1 MRTKIII
8 AGLLLVMGAAA
19 AYWYSHGSAK
29 LSETDAILIGGFS
42 NATGDSVFYGSL
54 RESLALSLSPPPML
68 TIAPAVEVTKPYR
81 LLLSPPPAPPPRYLP
96 PQLHLHI

>member
-42 NATGDSVFYGSL
+42 NATGDSVFDGSL
-54 RESLALSLSPPPML
+54 REALAITLTHSPL
-68 TIAPAVEVTKPYR
+68 
-81 LLLSPPPAPPPRYLP
+81 LNLLSPPKLPDPFPPLSPPTHPPPTPHPAPHPS
-96 PQLHLHI
+96 